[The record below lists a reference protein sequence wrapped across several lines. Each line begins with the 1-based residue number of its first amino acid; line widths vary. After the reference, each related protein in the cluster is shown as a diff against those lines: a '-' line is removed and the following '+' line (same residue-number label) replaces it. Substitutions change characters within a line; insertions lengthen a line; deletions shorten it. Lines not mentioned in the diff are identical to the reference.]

1 MQEFSKMKTIDVF
14 QLKSDFEKF
23 ERVGLRP
30 TVSVLAIKP
39 NYHCFVIIQHK
50 PRTTRSSAL
59 PQLMVAQAK
68 NSEQKDQPVKAVNEP
83 QVQKREKKMR
93 KKRKMIRQKVE
104 GANESSTS
112 SSESDI
118 VQQDL
123 VRVGFNQELYSN

>member
-1 MQEFSKMKTIDVF
+1 
-14 QLKSDFEKF
+14 
-23 ERVGLRP
+23 
-30 TVSVLAIKP
+30 
-39 NYHCFVIIQHK
+39 
-50 PRTTRSSAL
+50 
-59 PQLMVAQAK
+59 MVAQAK

-123 VRVGFNQELYSN
+123 VRVGFNQEFYSN